1 MRILTT
7 FILAWSATAYA
18 IGPMDT
24 ILADAQSEAFA
35 IKKSCIDT
43 PPVTSP
49 QIAWCTGHY
58 ATYVGYLTQLQAP
71 NPLTIN
77 LGLDGYVSPYAWSV
91 YDICRYEPG
100 RLINDGIC

>member
-1 MRILTT
+1 MRLSLLL
-7 FILAWSATAYA
+7 FAWSATVYA

-24 ILADAQSEAFA
+24 ILANAQSAA
-35 IKKSCIDT
+35 LTIKKSCIDK

-49 QIAWCTGHY
+49 QIIWCNNQY
-58 ATYVGYLTQLQAP
+58 ATYVGDLTQLQSP

-77 LGLDGYVSPYAWSV
+77 LGLDGYVSPYAWSA
-91 YDICRYEPG
+91 YDICKYEPG